1 MEDQA
6 REKEMSADERARW
19 RQAEAKPRLE
29 ELKKWLQSLRR
40 ENGGHVLPKSPMG
53 EAIGYTLNQWD
64 ALNVYLT
71 DGRLSMDN
79 NVAENALRRVA
90 LGRKNWLF
98 VGSDNGGRTAAVLY
112 SLISSCKR
120 HKVEP
125 WAYLRDVLTRIPQ
138 TPAEKL
144 GDLLPD
150 RWQALMEQTKAAA

>member
-1 MEDQA
+1 
-6 REKEMSADERARW
+6 
-19 RQAEAKPRLE
+19 
-29 ELKKWLQSLRR
+29 
-40 ENGGHVLPKSPMG
+40 MG

-71 DGRLSMDN
+71 DGRLSIDN

-98 VGSDNGGRTAAVLY
+98 VGSDNGGRTAAILY
-112 SLISSCKR
+112 SLISTCKR

-138 TPAEKL
+138 TPADKL
-144 GDLLPD
+144 ADLLPD
-150 RWQALMEQTKAAA
+150 RWQALTEKTKAAA